1 MRTGEKASSIGYRDV
16 LLAFAA
22 AVSAVVL
29 FALPN
34 INPPT
39 KPVTDNIRPAGQI
52 SVIVCWPH
60 APIDIDTWGMAPG
73 EDKPVG
79 FSNRSGKVLS
89 LLRDNRGDTGG
100 NAPANCESMVAR
112 DLPAGEY
119 TFNIFGFSVSETI
132 SVHVEIGIG
141 KDAASMAVYKY
152 DLPIASRQERTI
164 MRFMVDGNGEVI
176 PGSMNNIFK
185 PLYIG
190 GSA

>member
-73 EDKPVG
+73 EDKPIG

-119 TFNIFGFSVSETI
+119 TFNIFGFSVSETT

-141 KDAASMAVYKY
+141 KDAASMNVYTY
-152 DLPIASRQERTI
+152 DLPIASRQERTVT
-164 MRFMVDGNGEVI
+164 RFMVDGNGEIV
-176 PGSMNNIFK
+176 PGSINNLFK

-190 GSA
+190 G

>member
-52 SVIVCWPH
+52 SMLVCWKR

-73 EDKPVG
+73 EEKPVG
-79 FSNRSGKVLS
+79 YNNRSGKVLS
-89 LLRDNRGDTGG
+89 LNTDNRGETGG
-100 NAPANCESMVAR
+100 KAPANCELMVAR

-119 TFNIFGFSVSETI
+119 TFNVFGFSVSETTE
-132 SVHVEIGIG
+132 VHVEIGIG
-141 KDAASMAVYKY
+141 KDANSMHVYPF
-152 DLPIASRQERTI
+152 DVSIANRQERTI
-164 MRFMVDGNGEVI
+164 MRFKIDGTGDVV
-176 PGSMNNIFK
+176 PGSVNNVFK
-185 PLYIG
+185 PLFIG
-190 GSA
+190 G